1 MELCLKLQTV
11 RRESTL
17 CVCVCVLGGGR
28 GGSKSTTS
36 SLIKSV
42 LWKIVTR
49 IQMSF
54 DCYSKHGLSEDVLR
68 AGFNRNRNLDRRTY
82 YDVVGLFRQRETK
95 TVKLQL
101 MLL

>member
-11 RRESTL
+11 RQKGTL
-17 CVCVCVLGGGR
+17 CVCWAGGG
-28 GGSKSTTS
+28 GASKSTTG

-49 IQMSF
+49 IQMLF
-54 DCYSKHGLSEDVLR
+54 DCCSRHGLSEDVLR
-68 AGFNRNRNLDRRTY
+68 AGFNRNRDLDRRTY
-82 YDVVGLFRQRETK
+82 YDVVGLFRRRETK